1 MEKSIVEIITHD
13 GLADYELLKGM
24 KSLDYDGES
33 IKTTAKDFNS
43 YNTTHDNVFTKHK
56 DEWSYN
62 EIFYE
67 EDEIKSVVPFIFFP
81 GIHYLYGTWTVAGNT
96 IIDLKTQEEIE
107 PDKYYGPDFYMAV
120 EVLKQRGYFED
131 LREDLKKWLQ

>member
-24 KSLDYDGES
+24 NVLDYDGES

-43 YNTTHDNVFTKHK
+43 YNTTHENVFTKHK

-62 EIFYE
+62 EIFYG
-67 EDEIKSVVPFIFFP
+67 KSGIETITPFIFFS
-81 GIHYLYGTWTVAGNT
+81 GIHYLYKTWIVAGNT
-96 IIDLKTQEEIE
+96 IIDLRTDEEVKVG
-107 PDKYYGPDFYMAV
+107 KYYGPDFYMAV
-120 EVLKQRGYFED
+120 DLLKWRGYFED